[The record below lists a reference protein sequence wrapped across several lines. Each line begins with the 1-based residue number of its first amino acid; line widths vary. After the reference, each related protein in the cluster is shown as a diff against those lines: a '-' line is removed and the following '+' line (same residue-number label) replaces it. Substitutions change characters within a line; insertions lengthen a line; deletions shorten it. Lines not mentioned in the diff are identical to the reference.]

1 MEPNKNK
8 KICEV
13 CKDEATCICYKC
25 FLYFC
30 DSCYKIAHNRQKDK
44 EHKKEKIDFFVPI
57 DTKCP
62 EHSKVINN
70 LFCLDDKGKYNLI
83 KYK

>member
-1 MEPNKNK
+1 MEQNKNK

-44 EHKKEKIDFFVPI
+44 ESQKRKNRFFC
-57 DTKCP
+57 T
-62 EHSKVINN
+62 NR
-70 LFCLDDKGKYNLI
+70 
-83 KYK
+83 YKMSRAFESY

>member
-30 DSCYKIAHNRQKDK
+30 DSCYKIAHNRQKD
-44 EHKKEKIDFFVPI
+44 EQHKKEKIDF
-57 DTKCP
+57 
-62 EHSKVINN
+62 
-70 LFCLDDKGKYNLI
+70 LYQ
-83 KYK
+83 